1 MEHLLKLS
9 DEYQVKLIFDPC
21 TKFVRDQ
28 PITKGNVMKL
38 LAIADLYGLDDV
50 RQRCNNLLK
59 NMSLQT
65 LSETVHLEDLDV
77 ENVRH
82 FLEQRIERLE
92 ALLGKM
98 TVSYNA
104 YVVNSPFYKEIKNAM
119 LRWKVKCPH

>member
-1 MEHLLKLS
+1 MENVEHRLKLS

-28 PITKGNVMKL
+28 PITKENVMKL

-59 NMSLQT
+59 NMSLKT
-65 LSETVHLEDLDV
+65 LSKTVHLEDLDV

-98 TVSYNA
+98 SVHITVM
-104 YVVNSPFYKEIKNAM
+104 NSPFYMEILNAM
-119 LRWKVKCPH
+119 LR